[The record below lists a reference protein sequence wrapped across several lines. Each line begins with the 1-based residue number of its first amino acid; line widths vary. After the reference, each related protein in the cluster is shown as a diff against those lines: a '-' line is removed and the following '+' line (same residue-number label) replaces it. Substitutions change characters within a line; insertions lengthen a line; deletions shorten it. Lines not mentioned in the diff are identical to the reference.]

1 MTRARLDL
9 DEALEEARR
18 APRTKPGDLWVLGD
32 HRLVCGD
39 ATKADD
45 VARLLDG
52 ATPKLLTTDPPYGV
66 SLDGSWR
73 DGVYN
78 ALGPAE
84 KTYMR
89 VSGQPDA
96 DDATGSPGGSDS
108 CSWHLR
114 QPRAGPTARPILPC
128 MRGNSELGTVPAQRR
143 GFGDRQATTAR
154 LRHAWRLLAFA
165 IVASAAVVFVLE
177 IIGEVVLGSGR
188 VAIDYRTY
196 IPAAQS
202 WLDGDGFYRSWQLA
216 GPYQLVNPAVMYPPT
231 ALVLFVPAVFLPP
244 LGWWLVPAALTVI
257 GLWGA
262 RPPTWRWPF
271 IAICLLYPNTLW
283 LVLSGN
289 PDIWAVAFLALATR
303 WPASS
308 AWIVLKPTLAPLA
321 VLGMRTRR
329 WWLFVAALTI
339 VSAALV
345 LMWRDYVVVLM
356 NARGDRATFLWVVY
370 ETPLLAIPLLV
381 GWNGPRG
388 RGSDRTV
395 SASVDRP
402 RTARDEVWRGLTP

>member
-1 MTRARLDL
+1 M
-9 DEALEEARR
+9 
-18 APRTKPGDLWVLGD
+18 
-32 HRLVCGD
+32 LV
-39 ATKADD
+39 ASQA
-45 VARLLDG
+45 A
-52 ATPKLLTTDPPYGV
+52 
-66 SLDGSWR
+66 
-73 DGVYN
+73 
-78 ALGPAE
+78 
-84 KTYMR
+84 
-89 VSGQPDA
+89 
-96 DDATGSPGGSDS
+96 
-108 CSWHLR
+108 
-114 QPRAGPTARPILPC
+114 AGRPTARPILPR
-128 MRGNSELGTVPAQRR
+128 MRGDSELWTVPAQRR
-143 GFGDRQATTAR
+143 GFGDRQVATAR

-402 RTARDEVWRGLTP
+402 RTARDEVWRRLTP

>member
-1 MTRARLDL
+1 MG
-9 DEALEEARR
+9 E
-18 APRTKPGDLWVLGD
+18 PR
-32 HRLVCGD
+32 
-39 ATKADD
+39 
-45 VARLLDG
+45 
-52 ATPKLLTTDPPYGV
+52 
-66 SLDGSWR
+66 
-73 DGVYN
+73 
-78 ALGPAE
+78 
-84 KTYMR
+84 
-89 VSGQPDA
+89 
-96 DDATGSPGGSDS
+96 GSPTRGWSHCRRVGT
-108 CSWHLR
+108 HARGIR
-114 QPRAGPTARPILPC
+114 QPRAGPTSSPILPR
-128 MRGNSELGTVPAQRR
+128 MRGESELETVPAQRR
-143 GFGDRQATTAR
+143 GLRDPLAATAR

-177 IIGEVVLGSGR
+177 IIAELVLGSER

-216 GPYQLVNPAVMYPPT
+216 GPYELVNPAVMYPPT

-321 VLGMRTRR
+321 VLGMRTTR
-329 WWLFVAALTI
+329 WWIFVALLALL
-339 VSAALV
+339 SAAPI

-356 NARGDRATFLWVVY
+356 YARGDRATLLWVVY
-370 ETPLLAIPLLV
+370 EIPLLAIPLLV
-381 GWNGPRG
+381 GWNGPRS
-388 RGSDRTV
+388 RGSARTV
-395 SASVDRP
+395 STSPIARQRSPEEWPDGLGMKAVDGAGISVDLGGKHLSHRSSMNQEGRLRRDATAP
-402 RTARDEVWRGLTP
+402 RRLDGPPAATLTREGE